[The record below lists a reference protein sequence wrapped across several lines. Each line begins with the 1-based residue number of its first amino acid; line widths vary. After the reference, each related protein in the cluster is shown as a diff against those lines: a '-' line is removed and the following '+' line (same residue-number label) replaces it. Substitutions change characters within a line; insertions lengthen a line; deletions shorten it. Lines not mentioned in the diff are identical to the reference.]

1 MLKTAKQNPC
11 FDHNL
16 YGSRINGKFSSC
28 PLRQETY
35 PGPLLRLEH
44 RASGAIISLENLSW
58 LRTLTSNA
66 KKVTKVDKITPSA
79 HWKPSHQATRDSIA
93 SPCAQITADLGH
105 SKATRLLDATDA
117 KIIMLENVPHFEE
130 HVRRYLSDHLGPC
143 LQNCRSAGR
152 GSRYTVDS
160 LNYCRLGPFES
171 QLAATHDVQGDA
183 TVTASTTV

>member
-93 SPCAQITADLGH
+93 SPCAQITAADIVRYFILPARQILEFGGC
-105 SKATRLLDATDA
+105 SEA
-117 KIIMLENVPHFEE
+117 KI
-130 HVRRYLSDHLGPC
+130 RYPDFRPPRC
-143 LQNCRSAGR
+143 
-152 GSRYTVDS
+152 
-160 LNYCRLGPFES
+160 P
-171 QLAATHDVQGDA
+171 AARKWRD
-183 TVTASTTV
+183 